1 MNLNKLIIYC
11 LLLLAYLGLSK
22 SLSPSEF
29 GISYVFNEESLSS
42 LIRGAPVSV
51 ILVDTHSTG
60 FIIKTYYQKYK
71 VVYGFQTYEEI
82 IVRTSR
88 AFTTKHEKFIGMSIF
103 RRSEDLNESFTPLPP
118 GSVFIGN
125 RDFGRWRNTQK
136 GKVWSFYR
144 AYRYIPQYT
153 GLRGFNPTYSFYQ
166 KIQQSLRENKPFYGF
181 NDEFGTEGS
190 ITREQFPAFF
200 RKGRNE
206 KINLKDYFGDF
217 LKKNFRASRGTL

>member
-1 MNLNKLIIYC
+1 MNLNKIIIYS
-11 LLLLAYLGLSK
+11 LLLLTYLGLSK

-42 LIRGAPVSV
+42 LIKGAPVSV

-71 VVYGFQTYEEI
+71 VVYGFQTYEEL

-88 AFTTKHEKFIGMSIF
+88 AFTQKNKDYIGMSIF

-125 RDFGRWRNTQK
+125 RDFGRWRNTSK

-153 GLRGFNPTYSFYQ
+153 GLKSYTATYNVFQQIQ
-166 KIQQSLRENKPFYGF
+166 KSVRDNTPFFGF
-181 NDEFGTEGS
+181 NDEFGTKGS
-190 ITREQFPAFF
+190 ITKREFPAYF
-200 RKGRNE
+200 KKDRNDQFD
-206 KINLKDYFGDF
+206 LKDYFSDIV
-217 LKKNFRASRGTL
+217 KRNFRASRGAQ